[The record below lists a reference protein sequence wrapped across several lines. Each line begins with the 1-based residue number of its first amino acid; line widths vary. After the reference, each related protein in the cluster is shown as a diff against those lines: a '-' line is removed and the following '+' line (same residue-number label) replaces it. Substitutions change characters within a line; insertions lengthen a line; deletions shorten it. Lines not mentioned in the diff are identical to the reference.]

1 MRSAPADDD
10 RRISSNDRPLSLSS
24 ISLPV
29 HAPDSPEA
37 SPLEPHIEAND
48 YRSSHDSVRY
58 VNQQQDGH
66 ARNRTQQQENLVHG
80 ECGPEG
86 WTVEGEKG
94 MDRFV
99 HVRIFGGRSYP
110 GSTSCR
116 QEHRPVYPGQPDVW
130 QRTPPETAAAPYL
143 EPSCSACAR
152 SPTSAESSRASSA
165 AACDTSFSY
174 EIRPSRSNDLPTH
187 DQLLKQRLADL
198 SLPMGH

>member
-1 MRSAPADDD
+1 MAIPRKMRSAPADDD

-37 SPLEPHIEAND
+37 SPLDPHIEAND

-94 MDRFV
+94 MDRFARF
-99 HVRIFGGRSYP
+99 HIFGGRSYP

-116 QEHRPVYPGQPDVW
+116 QGHRPVYPGQPDV
-130 QRTPPETAAAPYL
+130 
-143 EPSCSACAR
+143 CSVH
-152 SPTSAESSRASSA
+152 
-165 AACDTSFSY
+165 
-174 EIRPSRSNDLPTH
+174 LPKP
-187 DQLLKQRLADL
+187 LLHRIW
-198 SLPMGH
+198 SLPERLRQAPSMSVRKLAGKQCCCLRHQFLLRDTTVKVR

>member
-86 WTVEGEKG
+86 WTVEGEKAWTG
-94 MDRFV
+94 SSASICSEA
-99 HVRIFGGRSYP
+99 VRIPARLRADKSTDRSIPASRMY
-110 GSTSCR
+110 GSVHLPKPLL
-116 QEHRPVYPGQPDVW
+116 HRIW
-130 QRTPPETAAAPYL
+130 
-143 EPSCSACAR
+143 
-152 SPTSAESSRASSA
+152 
-165 AACDTSFSY
+165 
-174 EIRPSRSNDLPTH
+174 
-187 DQLLKQRLADL
+187 
-198 SLPMGH
+198 SLPERLCQVPHVCRKLVGKQCCCLRHQFLLRDTTVKVQ